1 MQLKTKKHEK
11 SKLNEHGLMFKS
23 KLSKY
28 IIDCNT
34 QQALYIILKNLLL
47 VMATMAYIQIN
58 K

>member
-34 QQALYIILKNLLL
+34 QQTLYHSKKFTSCNSKSWQN
-47 VMATMAYIQIN
+47 IQIN